1 MEVPKV
7 KKGRSVTRPRPAKGP
22 RKVTAGRTAKA
33 ARGKAAAPK
42 PVRKPEPA
50 KQATT
55 KAGAGSAVPG
65 PRKAPA
71 RKALRTVESKRARRG
86 SQTGAKA
93 LPTRSVKIR
102 ELDPLAKC
110 GSGTSVQFLYR
121 VDELL
126 DGTPR
131 AHLVFF
137 DRHGWYCEHGRNCPA
152 VADVRRYGRQH
163 QLFTD

>member
-1 MEVPKV
+1 VEVSKV
-7 KKGRSVTRPRPAKGP
+7 KKGRSPVKAKRATVGKKAAKAVAKAKPKPRPLAK
-22 RKVTAGRTAKA
+22 K
-33 ARGKAAAPK
+33 RGKAAAPS
-42 PVRKPEPA
+42 
-50 KQATT
+50 
-55 KAGAGSAVPG
+55 G
-65 PRKAPA
+65 
-71 RKALRTVESKRARRG
+71 RRG
-86 SQTGAKA
+86 TKPAATRS
-93 LPTRSVKIR
+93 PVRSVKIR

-126 DGTPR
+126 DGAPT

-152 VADVRRYGRQH
+152 VADVRRLGRQQ